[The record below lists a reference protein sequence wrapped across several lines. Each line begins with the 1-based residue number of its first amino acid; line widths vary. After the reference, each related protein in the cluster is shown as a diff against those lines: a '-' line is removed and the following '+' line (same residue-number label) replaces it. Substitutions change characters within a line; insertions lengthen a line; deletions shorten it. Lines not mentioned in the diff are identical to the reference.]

1 MRDNEKLLNELIASL
16 DLPDSAYEKAVK
28 RYEDIGEWLGREESE
43 CAEND
48 PYIFPQGSFR
58 LGIAIKPLSG
68 EEEYDLDLACNLRS
82 GVDSSSHSQKEL
94 KTLIGLELEQY
105 RQARN
110 IKKELDE
117 KHRCWRLEYADSL
130 NFHMDIVPCIPQSE
144 IQKKSLAKAMTS
156 YGINESFAEQASDLA
171 VGITD
176 DRHSNYNTR
185 VSDWMISNPEGYAKW
200 FENRMNTAQ
209 LLKAACESAQVDEV
223 PIYKQKTP
231 LQRVVQI
238 LKRHRDQMFVD
249 NQDSKPI
256 SVIITTLSARAYT
269 GASSLELALKDVL
282 NGLMEFVQSDSNQV
296 LNPVNPQENFADRWA
311 MPAYKHLEL
320 KQNFHLWVYQVNR
333 DFEFILS
340 SNELELISESIG
352 GNLAVTMEKSALSS
366 MLAIPFGAEAVHTTH
381 VVSEPVSKPWSKGR
395 GEICK

>member
-1 MRDNEKLLNELIASL
+1 MTLEIVVDNTQEFMQ
-16 DLPDSAYEKAVK
+16 DLFDQLMEHGYTAKDAEKA
-28 RYEDIGEWLGREESE
+28 
-43 CAEND
+43 
-48 PYIFPQGSFR
+48 
-58 LGIAIKPLSG
+58 
-68 EEEYDLDLACNLRS
+68 
-82 GVDSSSHSQKEL
+82 
-94 KTLIGLELEQY
+94 
-105 RQARN
+105 
-110 IKKELDE
+110 IKK
-117 KHRCWRLEYADSL
+117 KMA
-130 NFHMDIVPCIPQSE
+130 
-144 IQKKSLAKAMTS
+144 
-156 YGINESFAEQASDLA
+156 NEANILK
-171 VGITD
+171 I
-176 DRHSNYNTR
+176 R
-185 VSDWMISNPEGYAKW
+185 
-200 FENRMNTAQ
+200 NTAQ

-223 PIYKQKTP
+223 QIYKQKTP

-269 GASSLELALKDVL
+269 GASSLELALKDVI

-366 MLAIPFGAEAVHTTH
+366 MLAIPFGAEAAHTTH